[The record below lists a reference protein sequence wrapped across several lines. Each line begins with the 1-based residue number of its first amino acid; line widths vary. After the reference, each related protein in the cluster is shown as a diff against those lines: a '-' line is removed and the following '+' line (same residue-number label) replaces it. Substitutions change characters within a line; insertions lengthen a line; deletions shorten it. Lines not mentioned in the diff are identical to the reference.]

1 MGQTESQSNVSGLGF
16 MNNECNQ
23 MKTRRS
29 SLGTKAAEVLRRF
42 EIMKTDISEWK
53 TSDDFQFATI
63 CSIIDHASMF
73 TGISQ
78 DLAREAIMNGVNI
91 CVCGRIADYKT
102 EIAKIKE
109 RMIKKIESRN
119 NLTSSPTSFSGRIY
133 PLIKI
138 K

>member
-1 MGQTESQSNVSGLGF
+1 
-16 MNNECNQ
+16 

-29 SLGTKAAEVLRRF
+29 SLGIRAAEVLRRF
-42 EIMKTDISEWK
+42 EIMETDISEWK

-78 DLAREAIMNGVNI
+78 DLARETII
-91 CVCGRIADYKT
+91 SVCGRISDYKT
-102 EIAKIKE
+102 DKEKIKE

-119 NLTSSPTSFSGRIY
+119 NLTSSPTSFTGNRMIREE
-133 PLIKI
+133 
-138 K
+138 